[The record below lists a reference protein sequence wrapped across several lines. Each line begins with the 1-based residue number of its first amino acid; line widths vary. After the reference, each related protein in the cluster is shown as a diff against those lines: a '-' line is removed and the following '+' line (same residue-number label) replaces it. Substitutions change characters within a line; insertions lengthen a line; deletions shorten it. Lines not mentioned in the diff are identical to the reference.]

1 MKDKNKT
8 PNKTALELAEEAL
21 RKFWLEK
28 SKAPIIKAKHAELF
42 VEPKIFVAGE
52 LNTEI
57 GKLLIAEY
65 LSKITIQDIA
75 KGRVTITSD
84 LIKIK
89 DESGKLIAE
98 VRSKKLI
105 NNMINKI
112 TNYLGR
118 MLSEREGKE
127 GTPYIE
133 PSQNEPYTFGD
144 IKEALIQFLM
154 DMERNDSK
162 NLVRDAIILLRKE
175 NGTHIQINKT
185 PIKKENIQKEKTQK
199 ITHPETKKKI

>member
-1 MKDKNKT
+1 MKEKI
-8 PNKTALELAEEAL
+8 NKTALELAEEAL

-28 SKAPIIKAKHAELF
+28 SKAPIIKAKHTELF

-52 LNTEI
+52 LNPEI
-57 GKLLIAEY
+57 GKLLVAEY
-65 LSKITIQDIA
+65 LSKITVQDIA
-75 KGRVTITSD
+75 KGSVVITSD

-105 NNMINKI
+105 NSMINKI

-127 GTPYIE
+127 GTSYVE
-133 PSQNEPYTFGD
+133 PSQDGFYAFGD
-144 IKEALIQFLM
+144 IKDALIQFLA

-185 PIKKENIQKEKTQK
+185 PQKT
-199 ITHPETKKKI
+199 THPEIKKKT